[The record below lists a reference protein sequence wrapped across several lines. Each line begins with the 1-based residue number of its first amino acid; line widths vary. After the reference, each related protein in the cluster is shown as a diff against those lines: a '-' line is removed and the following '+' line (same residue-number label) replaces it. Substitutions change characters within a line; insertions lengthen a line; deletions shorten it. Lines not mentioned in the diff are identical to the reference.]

1 MANFLMHMGH
11 TMPDGNSD
19 SRGTNEALV
28 DNASGDVILERRIA
42 VGRGPIGDI
51 AVGSAGVVVTNV
63 GADSVSILDS
73 IGRARGEVPLA
84 GEPSAVVV
92 TEDRAYVATAS
103 VSHDAVSVID
113 LDTGAVVASFPVAFG
128 VTALAASPDGKRVY
142 AGRTANDR
150 VDITV
155 IDIVAERVGT
165 IDVGYSPAACLD
177 ALRVDPS
184 GKRLYAAVTD
194 VGGSRLIVID
204 AETSRA
210 QRVVAVGSPIRDI
223 AYVGGTVYV
232 LTSDRAVGGAVH
244 VIDLATDKVTDRVE
258 LGGAPTQLVM
268 SPDHSRA
275 YIVDYDRVAV
285 LCTLSLEVVDSL
297 AIDSRPSCVAPGADG
312 TQLYVADYAGAVNV
326 FSVESTVEMLYPQV
340 LATDPIALSVPRS
353 LQPVTV

>member
-1 MANFLMHMGH
+1 M
-11 TMPDGNSD
+11 D
-19 SRGTNEALV
+19 SFGGGEPREVESTAVRARRGLLV
-28 DNASGDVILERRIA
+28 
-42 VGRGPIGDI
+42 
-51 AVGSAGVVVTNV
+51 VGSFVVLLYLIEILNTALFHSLNRTF
-63 GADSVSILDS
+63 GLRPRSLDGILD
-73 IGRARGEVPLA
+73 ILTFPLLHSSLA
-84 GEPSAVVV
+84 HLMSNTLPL
-92 TEDRAYVATAS
+92 
-103 VSHDAVSVID
+103 II
-113 LDTGAVVASFPVAFG
+113 FG
-128 VTALAASPDGKRVY
+128 FLVFLSGHRVFITALAASPDGKRVY

-150 VDITV
+150 VDIMV
-155 IDIVAERVGT
+155 IDVVSERVGT
-165 IDVGYSPAACLD
+165 IDVGYGPAACLD

-297 AIDSRPSCVAPGADG
+297 AIDARPSCVAPGADG